1 MLDCLNNKLIYLPP
15 LNFNLISLNCSNNQ
29 LTSLPNL
36 NRLIYLHCE
45 NNHIY
50 LICKIKGIIRISDK
64 DNIKKWN
71 HFREFYFLSKLKK
84 KLISWM
90 WKSREK
96 QIRQL
101 FHPSHLIQFLE
112 NNHVSDD
119 DNSSLD
125 IFLNHWN

>member
-1 MLDCLNNKLIYLPP
+1 LTILPALND
-15 LNFNLISLNCSNNQ
+15 NLKTLYCYNNQ
-29 LTSLPNL
+29 LITLPNL
-36 NRLIYLHCE
+36 NDNLTIISFCNNPVCE
-45 NNHIY
+45 RMGSISFDNKQ
-50 LICKIKGIIRISDK
+50 KINKWI
-64 DNIKKWN
+64 NKWN
-71 HFREFYFLSKLKK
+71 NFREFYFLSKLKK